1 MTLRMRAERYIC
13 TCGATQAPRAQ
24 GWQTLQQIFID
35 RPCDCRYVVV
45 TIPSGAV
52 RGIDLYDDLLVGP
65 EAQMTLSQYTTYP
78 DVDTAVATLS
88 MQYP

>member
-1 MTLRMRAERYIC
+1 
-13 TCGATQAPRAQ
+13 
-24 GWQTLQQIFID
+24 LQQIFID

-45 TIPSGAV
+45 TVPSGVV

-65 EAQMTLSQYTTYP
+65 EAQMSLSQYTTYP

>member
-1 MTLRMRAERYIC
+1 MRAERYIC
-13 TCGATQAPRAQ
+13 TCGKTRAPRAQ

-45 TIPSGAV
+45 TSATSGYTSAV
-52 RGIDLYDDLLVGP
+52 WGIDLYDDVLVGP

-88 MQYP
+88 MQHP